1 MMRVERCIRARK
13 SRIQTINAD
22 ISSVVA
28 GLVGAAFAVA
38 VSFVASLGLARRRE
52 EELAFA

>member
-1 MMRVERCIRARK
+1 MRVERRISARK

-28 GLVGAAFAVA
+28 GLLGAVFTAAL
-38 VSFVASLGLARRRE
+38 SLLGSLGLRRKE

>member
-1 MMRVERCIRARK
+1 MRVERCISARK

-28 GLVGAAFAVA
+28 GLLGAAFAA
-38 VSFVASLGLARRRE
+38 VFSFLGSFTLRRRE

>member
-1 MMRVERCIRARK
+1 MRVERCISARK

-28 GLVGAAFAVA
+28 GLLGAAFAA
-38 VSFVASLGLARRRE
+38 ALSFLGSLGLRRKE